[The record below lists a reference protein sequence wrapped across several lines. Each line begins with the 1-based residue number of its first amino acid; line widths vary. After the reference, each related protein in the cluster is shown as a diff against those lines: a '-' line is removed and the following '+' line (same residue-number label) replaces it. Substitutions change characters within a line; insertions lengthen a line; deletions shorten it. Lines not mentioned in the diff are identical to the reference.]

1 MSLTPQQEID
11 TKQQI
16 NANFKMAGIP
26 IQQVA
31 EDLDTTPE
39 HVQDILDLNP
49 TRLEEPWILKAY
61 LDEKIIADG
70 GTPVPYTALLGDPK
84 HYWFLNNR
92 FLSKGKLLK
101 N

>member
-16 NANFKMAGIP
+16 NANFKLAEVP
-26 IQQVA
+26 IEQVA
-31 EDLDTTPE
+31 QDLDTTPE

-61 LDEKIIADG
+61 LDEKISEKG
-70 GTPVPYTALLGDPK
+70 GTPVPYTALLDDPK

-92 FLSKGKLLK
+92 FLKKGKLLS
-101 N
+101 